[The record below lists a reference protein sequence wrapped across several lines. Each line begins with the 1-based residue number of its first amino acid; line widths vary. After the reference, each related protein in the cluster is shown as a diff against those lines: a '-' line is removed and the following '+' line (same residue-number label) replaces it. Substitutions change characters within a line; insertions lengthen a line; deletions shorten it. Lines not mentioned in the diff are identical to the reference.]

1 MTGESLRV
9 LTIDDFSRRVGEPFE
24 VEVQGGR
31 LPLTLEA
38 AQELPSMGRT
48 GGSFRLEFLGPHQPG
63 LPQAIYPFHITG
75 ERLEIFIVP
84 IGQDMRGTRYEA
96 IFV

>member
-1 MTGESLRV
+1 MRL
-9 LTIDDFSRRVGEPFE
+9 LTINDFSRRVGKPFE

-31 LPLTLEA
+31 LPLTLDA

-48 GGSFRLEFLGPHQPG
+48 GGSFRLEFSRPAPADTAAGHLSVPHRRRAARPVHRADRPG
-63 LPQAIYPFHITG
+63 HEAA
-75 ERLEIFIVP
+75 R
-84 IGQDMRGTRYEA
+84 RYEA

>member
-1 MTGESLRV
+1 MMGESMRL
-9 LTIDDFSRRVGEPFE
+9 LTIDDFSRRVGKPFE

-31 LPLTLEA
+31 LPLKLEA

-48 GGSFRLEFLGPHQPG
+48 GGSFRLEFSGPHQPM
-63 LPQAIYPFHITG
+63 LPQSIYPFHVSG
-75 ERLEIFIVP
+75 ERMEIFIVP
-84 IGQDMRGTRYEA
+84 IGQDMRGARYEA